1 MFPIYAV
8 SYFSRA
14 SFLYLR
20 LPISYSFLFY
30 EGRQYSRTGTG
41 TLLIVKVM
49 YCTVLYMY
57 LKVLVPC
64 TSTTRAVLLVL
75 ASSRL
80 FLVQYHW
87 LLDVQVL

>member
-1 MFPIYAV
+1 MRGGRLQDKRRRWRPRARPRSRFPIYAV

-57 LKVLVPC
+57 LKVLAARC
-64 TSTTRAVLLVL
+64 TGTVV
-75 ASSRL
+75 
-80 FLVQYHW
+80 Y
-87 LLDVQVL
+87 